1 MFLSLITLAVALSLS
16 VIAAYYSIAG
26 LAAIFAAAVI
36 PIMIMGSILELAKVV
51 VTIWLHEY
59 WNRARWLM
67 KSYLVSA
74 VIMLMLITSM
84 GIFGFLSKAHS
95 DQSLVSGDSQ
105 AKVSIFDEKI
115 NTAKDNIDT
124 NRKALKQMDEA
135 VDQAMGRSTDE
146 KGADKAVSIRRSQAK
161 ERARLISEIDAEQ
174 KTIARLNEEA
184 APLRAEFRK
193 IEAEVGPIKY
203 IAALIYGDSPD
214 ANVLEKA
221 VRWVIILLVCVF
233 DPLAIMM
240 LLAATESLRW
250 SRERQ
255 LTAVKKQ
262 TAEDGYKT
270 PGPDPVAAT
279 VLPAEP
285 IANQVMPQSA
295 YEPDDGPI
303 DPEVLE
309 QIRASAKEELPT
321 GELVSKQELFPSDPH
336 PPGWMFETKSQPAPQ
351 EPLPPESHNSNDND
365 EEFDQDSPELKAAMT
380 QWKAENPGDTLKNQR
395 RLFDAGQ
402 INELPW
408 IKLMP
413 LREPTSGFGTQLPDT
428 AVKGDSYV
436 LTTTIPNVLYKFS
449 GTGWIKVDNSIK
461 DQYTYDTAY
470 IDHLISQIEN
480 GLYDPELLSDSES
493 DQIHLRLSE
502 QRLQQLSE

>member
-1 MFLSLITLAVALSLS
+1 
-16 VIAAYYSIAG
+16 
-26 LAAIFAAAVI
+26 
-36 PIMIMGSILELAKVV
+36 
-51 VTIWLHEY
+51 
-59 WNRARWLM
+59 M
-67 KSYLVSA
+67 KSYLVFA

-115 NTAKDNIDT
+115 NTAKDNIDA

-161 ERARLISEIDAEQ
+161 ERARLLSEIDAEQ
-174 KTIARLNEEA
+174 KTIAQLNEEA

-255 LTAVKKQ
+255 PTAFKKQ
-262 TAEDGYKT
+262 TAEDGHKT
-270 PGPDPVAAT
+270 LVPDT
-279 VLPAEP
+279 VSDIVPPAQP
-285 IANQVMPQSA
+285 IANQVQSA
-295 YEPDDGPI
+295 YEPDDGPL
-303 DPEVLE
+303 DPGVLE
-309 QIRASAKEELPT
+309 QIRTSAKEELPT
-321 GELVSKQELFPSDPH
+321 GELVSKQELFPLDSPLPDRIV
-336 PPGWMFETKSQPAPQ
+336 ETKSQPEPQ
-351 EPLPPESHNSNDND
+351 EPMLPESHNSNNND
-365 EEFDQDSPELKAAMT
+365 EESDQDSPELKAAMT

-408 IKLMP
+408 VKLIS

-470 IDHLISQIEN
+470 IDHLITQIEN

-493 DQIHLRLSE
+493 NQIHLRLSE

>member
-59 WNRARWLM
+59 WTRARWLM
-67 KSYLVSA
+67 KIYLVSA

-115 NTAKDNIDT
+115 RTSKDNIDAS
-124 NRKALKQMDEA
+124 RRALKQMDEA
-135 VDQAMGRSTDE
+135 VDQVMGRSADE
-146 KGADKAVSIRRSQAK
+146 KGADKAVQIRRSQNK
-161 ERARLISEIDAEQ
+161 ERARLIAEIDTEQ
-174 KTIARLNEEA
+174 KTVAKLNEEA

-203 IAALIYGDSPD
+203 IAALIYGDNPD
-214 ANVLEKA
+214 ANILERA
-221 VRWVIILLVCVF
+221 VRWVIMLLVCVF

-240 LLAATESLRW
+240 LLASTESLKWAREGRT
-250 SRERQ
+250 SRVPEP
-255 LTAVKKQ
+255 
-262 TAEDGYKT
+262 ET
-270 PGPDPVAAT
+270 P
-279 VLPAEP
+279 
-285 IANQVMPQSA
+285 A

-309 QIRASAKEELPT
+309 QLRAMAKQDLPT
-321 GELVSKQELFPSDPH
+321 GELVSRQELFPENPH
-336 PPGWMFETKSQPAPQ
+336 PPGWMFEPDPPPVPQ
-351 EPLPPESHNSNDND
+351 AALEVIPPELDD
-365 EEFDQDSPELKAAMT
+365 DPDQESPEIKAAMT
-380 QWKAENPGDTLKNQR
+380 QWKAENPTDTLKHQR
-395 RLFDAGQ
+395 KLFDSGQ
-402 INELPW
+402 IDELPW
-408 IKLMP
+408 IKFLP
-413 LREPTSGFGTQLPDT
+413 SHEPTSGFGTHLPDT

-436 LTTTIPNVLYKFS
+436 LTTTIPNVLYKFNGS
-449 GTGWIKVDNSIK
+449 GWIKVDNSIK
-461 DQYTYDTAY
+461 DQYTYDIAY
-470 IDHLISQIEN
+470 IDHLIVQIEK
-480 GLYDPELLSDSES
+480 GLYDPELLSDSER
-493 DQIHLRLSE
+493 DQIE
-502 QRLQQLSE
+502 QRIQQITE

>member
-59 WNRARWLM
+59 WVRARWLM
-67 KSYLVSA
+67 KLYLVSA

-115 NTAKDNIDT
+115 RTAKDNVDA

-135 VDQAMGRSTDE
+135 VDQVMGRSADE

-161 ERARLISEIDAEQ
+161 ERARLLSEIDTEQ
-174 KTIARLNEEA
+174 KTIAKLNEEA

-203 IAALIYGDSPD
+203 IAALIYGDNPD

-240 LLAATESLRW
+240 LLASTESLRW
-250 SRERQ
+250 TREGR
-255 LTAVKKQ
+255 AKQ
-262 TAEDGYKT
+262 
-270 PGPDPVAAT
+270 
-279 VLPAEP
+279 EP
-285 IANQVMPQSA
+285 EKSPPA
-295 YEPDDGPI
+295 YEPDDGPLTY
-303 DPEVLE
+303 DQVE
-309 QIRASAKEELPT
+309 QLKEIIATQEPPP
-321 GELVSKQELFPSDPH
+321 GELVSKQELFPVNPEPAQETAPVPETPEHDDDVEVEQESSD
-336 PPGWMFETKSQPAPQ
+336 EI
-351 EPLPPESHNSNDND
+351 
-365 EEFDQDSPELKAAMT
+365 KAAMT
-380 QWKAENPGDTLKNQR
+380 RWKEQHPGDTLKNQR
-395 RLFDAGQ
+395 HRLQRGEIDQ
-402 INELPW
+402 LPW
-408 IKLMP
+408 LLP
-413 LREPTSGFGTQLPDT
+413 LTNESGFGPEFPQDPH
-428 AVKGDSYV
+428 KGDTFV
-436 LTTTIPNVLYKFS
+436 RVDRTPNQVYKFNGS
-449 GTGWIKVDNSIK
+449 DWIQVDKTVS
-461 DQYTYDTAY
+461 DSYTYNTAY
-470 IDHLISQIEN
+470 IDHLIEKISHGE
-480 GLYDPELLSDSES
+480 YDPDLLSNSE
-493 DQIHLRLSE
+493 QEQVE
-502 QRLQQLSE
+502 QRLKNTAKE

>member
-59 WNRARWLM
+59 WTRARWLM
-67 KSYLVSA
+67 KLYLVSA
-74 VIMLMLITSM
+74 VIMLMVITSM

-115 NTAKDNIDT
+115 RTAKDNVDA

-135 VDQAMGRSTDE
+135 VDQVMGRSADE

-161 ERARLISEIDAEQ
+161 ERARLLSEIDTEQ
-174 KTIARLNEEA
+174 KTIAKLNEEA

-203 IAALIYGDSPD
+203 IAALIYGDNPD

-240 LLAATESLRW
+240 LLASTESLRW
-250 SRERQ
+250 TREGR
-255 LTAVKKQ
+255 AKQ
-262 TAEDGYKT
+262 
-270 PGPDPVAAT
+270 
-279 VLPAEP
+279 EP
-285 IANQVMPQSA
+285 EKSPPA
-295 YEPDDGPI
+295 YEPDDGPLTY
-303 DPEVLE
+303 DQVE
-309 QIRASAKEELPT
+309 QLKEIIATQEPPP
-321 GELVSKQELFPSDPH
+321 GELVSKQELFPVNPEPAQETAPVPETPEHDDDVEVEQESSD
-336 PPGWMFETKSQPAPQ
+336 EI
-351 EPLPPESHNSNDND
+351 
-365 EEFDQDSPELKAAMT
+365 KAAMT
-380 QWKAENPGDTLKNQR
+380 RWKEQHPGDTLKNQR
-395 RLFDAGQ
+395 HRLQRGEIDQ
-402 INELPW
+402 LPW
-408 IKLMP
+408 LLP
-413 LREPTSGFGTQLPDT
+413 LTNESGFGPEFPQDPH
-428 AVKGDSYV
+428 KGDTFV
-436 LTTTIPNVLYKFS
+436 RVDRTPNQVYKFNGS
-449 GTGWIKVDNSIK
+449 DWIQVDKTVS
-461 DQYTYDTAY
+461 DSYTYNTAY
-470 IDHLISQIEN
+470 IDHLIEKISHGE
-480 GLYDPELLSDSES
+480 YDPDLLSNSE
-493 DQIHLRLSE
+493 QEQVE
-502 QRLQQLSE
+502 QRLKNTAKE